1 MTENLSENELLQQRR
16 SKLDE
21 LRKKDKAYPNS
32 FRRDSLSQDLKNQ
45 YAQMSKEELEENS
58 IEVSSSSSLDI

>member
-32 FRRDSLSQDLKNQ
+32 FRRD
-45 YAQMSKEELEENS
+45 
-58 IEVSSSSSLDI
+58 